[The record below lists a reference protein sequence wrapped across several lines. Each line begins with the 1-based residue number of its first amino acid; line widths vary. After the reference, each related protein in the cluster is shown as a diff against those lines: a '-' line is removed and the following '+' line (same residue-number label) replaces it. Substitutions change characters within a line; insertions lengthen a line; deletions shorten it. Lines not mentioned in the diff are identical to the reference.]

1 MNLIE
6 VMRIL
11 FGQFED
17 YIVAERVWYVKG
29 FGLWL
34 ILGSVIF

>member
-17 YIVAERVWYVKG
+17 YIVAERVWFVKG
-29 FGLWL
+29 LDFG
-34 ILGSVIF
+34 